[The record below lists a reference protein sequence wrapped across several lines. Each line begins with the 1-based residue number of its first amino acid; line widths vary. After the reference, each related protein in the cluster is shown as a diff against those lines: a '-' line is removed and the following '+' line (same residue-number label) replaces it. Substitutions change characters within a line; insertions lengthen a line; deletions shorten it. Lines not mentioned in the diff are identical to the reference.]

1 MFTSF
6 ILLISATLGFLC
18 TAFIYGKNKLTEN
31 SLINKYLIIII
42 IFTALRFLFH
52 GIPQAYIN
60 IGIQLVTT
68 ILDVCFV
75 AIMPCIYLYFQNIV
89 YENKF
94 NLPHLF
100 HFVAP
105 FLLITVFGL
114 TFFVSN
120 ELGDVLKKVFFII
133 AILCYLTY
141 AYLIFKLLYKNIW
154 NRKSEIN
161 AVQQQNDIIKKWS
174 FFLFF
179 FFLTVLLFRFI
190 TGIISDKPGSF
201 NNDFLWIPALIWA
214 SVFVKIILTPE
225 ILYGYNFL
233 NKTIDEAAEKLV
245 LGSIWKLNGPVQSIT
260 SEKDKKLEE
269 KMLSLLP
276 DYIHKMEELSFHSET
291 FRKQDLS
298 MEDIANTLKIPIS
311 HLNFLFKYHCKE
323 SFTDFKKIVRIYDA
337 TKLLE
342 GGYLNANTIE
352 SLSTAVGFSSYNT
365 FYVAFKSITGI
376 TTQDY
381 VKRK

>member
-1 MFTSF
+1 
-6 ILLISATLGFLC
+6 
-18 TAFIYGKNKLTEN
+18 
-31 SLINKYLIIII
+31 
-42 IFTALRFLFH
+42 
-52 GIPQAYIN
+52 
-60 IGIQLVTT
+60 
-68 ILDVCFV
+68 
-75 AIMPCIYLYFQNIV
+75 V

-94 NLPHLF
+94 NLPHLY
-100 HFVAP
+100 HFAAP
-105 FLLITVFGL
+105 FLLVTFFGL

-120 ELGDVLKKVFFII
+120 ELGDVLKKIFFII
-133 AILCYLTY
+133 AILSYFTY
-141 AYLIFKLLYKNIW
+141 AYLIYKLLYKNIW

-190 TGIISDKPGSF
+190 IGIVSDKPGYF
-201 NNDFLWIPALIWA
+201 NNDLFWVTALIWSSA
-214 SVFVKIILTPE
+214 FVKIILTPE

-233 NKTIDEAAEKLV
+233 NKTIDEAADKVV
-245 LGSIWKLNGPVQSIT
+245 LSSIWKLNGPVQPIT

-276 DYIHKMEELSFHSET
+276 EYIHKIEELSFHSET
-291 FRKQDLS
+291 FRKQELS
-298 MEDIANTLKIPIS
+298 MEDIASTLKVPLS

-323 SFTDFKKIVRIYDA
+323 SFTDYKKIVRIHDA

-342 GGYLNANTIE
+342 GGYLNTNTIE